1 MSIVWTL
8 TFLLFSHIIM
18 KNRKD
23 ECVLGFLDVFSIILI
38 LIIVGI
44 AIRLIFLIKL
54 SKEESNTSI
63 EAKQKINKK
72 KIKKTNVS
80 HSIVD
85 EDVGDITS
93 VKNKSNL
100 GSFEKSITSF
110 AKRQLNLLNSSS
122 SFNTDAIV
130 FYSNI
135 IKEPPDNFSD
145 LLQRAD
151 DKGFALH
158 LRQSMLSDMKYIFSA
173 DDSSSLSEYKSIFTD
188 TSISDDFV
196 INAFRF
202 AEDSDCKISQEALSR
217 SLSEFLMNRGRL
229 SRPGI
234 KVLFYV
240 VINFIYNNYNNC
252 LFSQEEASALGFV
265 FSHF

>member
-1 MSIVWTL
+1 MSMVLTL
-8 TFLLFSHIIM
+8 TFLLFPHIII

-23 ECVLGFLDVFSIILI
+23 ECVLEFLDIVSVMLVLAIIG
-38 LIIVGI
+38 IVARLLFLWIQSKKESGI
-44 AIRLIFLIKL
+44 NMDAR
-54 SKEESNTSI
+54 
-63 EAKQKINKK
+63 QKIKKK
-72 KIKKTNVS
+72 KIKEANTLP
-80 HSIVD
+80 SI
-85 EDVGDITS
+85 T
-93 VKNKSNL
+93 NKSFSGISSSQNKGNI

-110 AKRQLNLLNSSS
+110 AKRQLNLLNSGS

-135 IKEPPDNFSD
+135 IKEPPSNFSD

-151 DKGFALH
+151 NKGFVLH
-158 LRQSMLSDMKYIFSA
+158 LRQGVLSDMKYVFSA
-173 DDSSSLSEYKSIFTD
+173 DDSNFLSEYKSLFTD
-188 TSISDDFV
+188 IGVPDDFV

-217 SLSEFLMNRGRL
+217 SLSEFLMDRDKL
-229 SRPGI
+229 SRPGV

-240 VINFIYNNYNNC
+240 IINFIYNNYNNC